1 MPHVF
6 MQYYIFVMRPCKH
19 CRNMPLYYK
28 NRILTNKKREMKK
41 LFTSVLM
48 SGLVVLASS
57 CGSSKG
63 LNSLSA
69 IGGEWD
75 VVEINGSSV
84 EPVEDQASPFIGFD
98 VQEKHVYGSAG
109 CNRFSGG
116 FNAGAKKGTISFGAM
131 ACTRMMCKDMK
142 TEDMLL
148 EAFGKI
154 TNYKL
159 DGNGSMMLG
168 NASSKSMVLLKKRV
182 K

>member
-1 MPHVF
+1 
-6 MQYYIFVMRPCKH
+6 
-19 CRNMPLYYK
+19 
-28 NRILTNKKREMKK
+28 MKK
-41 LFTSVLM
+41 LFTSVLV

-75 VVEINGSSV
+75 VVEINGTSV

-98 VQEKHVYGSAG
+98 VQEKRVYGSAG
-109 CNRFSGG
+109 CNRLTGGLNADAKTGAIDFS
-116 FNAGAKKGTISFGAM
+116 AM
-131 ACTRMMCKDMK
+131 GSTRMMCRDMK

-148 EAFGKI
+148 EALGKV
-154 TNYKL
+154 TTYKVSG
-159 DGNGSMMLG
+159 DGTMVLG
-168 NASSKSMVLLKKRV
+168 NASSKPLVVMKKRV